1 MTTNLCA
8 DCGKGKSRFEAF
20 MYSSVAIPPP
30 REDGETISIYDCIAD
45 FTMQE
50 LDDQTQDWFC
60 PECNDYRDVLIQTSF
75 WVLPNI
81 LIMQLERNDSEDP
94 NAWNDAF
101 VDIPLDDLDLE
112 KYSNTQMRDKPL
124 YRLYAVLV
132 TPYNLGY

>member
-1 MTTNLCA
+1 
-8 DCGKGKSRFEAF
+8 
-20 MYSSVAIPPP
+20 
-30 REDGETISIYDCIAD
+30 
-45 FTMQE
+45 MQE

-132 TPYNLGY
+132 TPCNLGY